1 MGSKSRWVELGVGVA
16 LVAVVVLGF
25 GETIK
30 ARSELQCS
38 VVEVETHDRTTR
50 VKFVTRDRLLD
61 MLRKRHGDP
70 VGHPLLSINTQEVES
85 MVMSLAPVA
94 RCEAYVDMDGRLRV
108 QVRQREAIAHVLPDR
123 GGAWYIARDGYIFPA
138 LPGYATPVLVVSGA
152 VRSAPG
158 EGEPQRLNV
167 SGNTFYGELY
177 RFLSAVYADD
187 FWRAQIAQ
195 VYVRDTLNVELVPRV
210 GSQIIS
216 LGDLS
221 GYEYKLMKLR
231 SLYASRLP
239 GEGLNSYDRIDLRYG
254 RQVVCKR
261 KM

>member
-1 MGSKSRWVELGVGVA
+1 MVHSAGWIYFPGVA
-16 LVAVVVLGF
+16 GV
-25 GETIK
+25 
-30 ARSELQCS
+30 
-38 VVEVETHDRTTR
+38 
-50 VKFVTRDRLLD
+50 
-61 MLRKRHGDP
+61 
-70 VGHPLLSINTQEVES
+70 
-85 MVMSLAPVA
+85 
-94 RCEAYVDMDGRLRV
+94 
-108 QVRQREAIAHVLPDR
+108 
-123 GGAWYIARDGYIFPA
+123 
-138 LPGYATPVLVVSGA
+138 VVSGA

-177 RFLSAVYADD
+177 RFLSAVYEDD